1 MRFHV
6 RLRALAAA
14 ALVLLACPPAPAQQP
29 HAAAALE
36 TTCIVAHVLDG
47 ETLDCRGGP
56 RIRLIGIDAPEM
68 DQAPFGAAARAALAS
83 LARPGAHLRAVIGVE
98 RLDRHG
104 RTLAY
109 LYAADGTFINVAM
122 ARNGYAVELP
132 IRPNVR
138 HAAAI
143 RTAVAAARG
152 SGAGLWRIDGFACLP
167 ARHRRR
173 LC

>member
-1 MRFHV
+1 MGIRIL
-6 RLRALAAA
+6 LRALAAA
-14 ALVLLACPPAPAQQP
+14 ALVLLACPPAPGQQLQDATAQ
-29 HAAAALE
+29 E

-47 ETLDCRGGP
+47 DTLDCRGGP

-68 DQAPFGAAARAALAS
+68 DQAPFGAAARAALAN
-83 LARPGAHLRAVIGVE
+83 LARQGAHLRAVIGVE

-109 LYAADGTFINVAM
+109 LYDADGTFINVAM
-122 ARNGYAVELP
+122 ARNGYAVDLP
-132 IRPNVR
+132 IPPNVR

-143 RTAVAAARG
+143 RTAVAAARE